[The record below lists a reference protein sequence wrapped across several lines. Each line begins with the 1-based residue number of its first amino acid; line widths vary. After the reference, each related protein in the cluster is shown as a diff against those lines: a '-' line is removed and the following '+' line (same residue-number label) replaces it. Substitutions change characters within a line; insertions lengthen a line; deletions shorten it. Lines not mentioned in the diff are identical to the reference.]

1 VVESKSLYRIHPNAQ
16 HFNGHEELRGRPDI
30 ITVVEAKR
38 QAHKTEEWVAA
49 RNVLGA
55 KGCPSKS
62 SGMKHLCAFWGLPY
76 WEVSMNYS
84 AHPPQLCYMFRP
96 TIQQG
101 IRQTYNTPKAYKWV
115 KFGVKL

>member
-1 VVESKSLYRIHPNAQ
+1 LEVVESKSPIHNSSQYAQ

-30 ITVVEAKR
+30 IIVVEAKR
-38 QAHKTEEWVAA
+38 QAHRTEKWVVAG
-49 RNVLGA
+49 NVLGA

-62 SGMKHLCAFWGLPY
+62 SGMKCLCAFWGLPY
-76 WEVSMNYS
+76 WEVSMDYS

-101 IRQTYNTPKAYKWV
+101 IRQTYFWSLF
-115 KFGVKL
+115 KFVNL